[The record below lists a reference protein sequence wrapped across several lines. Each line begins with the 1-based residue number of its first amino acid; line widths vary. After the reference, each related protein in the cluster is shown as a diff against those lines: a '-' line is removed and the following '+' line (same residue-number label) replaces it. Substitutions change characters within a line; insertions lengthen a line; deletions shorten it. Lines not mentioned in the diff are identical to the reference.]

1 MSGMDFFGHQD
12 RARAT
17 SKRLIVLF
25 VLAVFGIIV
34 ALYVI
39 TRATLLVTDHRG
51 SDLFDP
57 PLFAIVA
64 LVTLGIIGAAMLV
77 KTMQLRSGGGAVAQ
91 QLGGTPI
98 GPDPRDP
105 QERMLRNLVEEMAI
119 ASGVPVPEIYVL
131 QGEAGI
137 NAFAAGWSPADAAI
151 AVTRGCLD
159 TLDRDE
165 LQGVIAH
172 EFSHVFHG
180 DMRLNIRLMGVLFG
194 LVCIATIGRVI
205 VRASPRSS
213 GNKKD
218 GAGAIILFGIGL
230 LVIGYLGVFFAR
242 IIQAALSRQR
252 EFLADASAVQYTRN
266 PRGIGM
272 ALAKIGGLSSTIA
285 DPHVEEASHMLFADG
300 LKRFA
305 GGVLATHPPLDQR
318 IDRILPGF
326 TQRLANAGS
335 MAAAVAATPLPP
347 GAAGIGGGAAGTAVV
362 GGPTP
367 RSKDSGV
374 RSRDLV
380 QAIGDPQP
388 RDVDAA
394 RALLS
399 QLPMDLAAAAH
410 DASRA
415 PALVL
420 ALLLDREPARRE
432 AQLRLLPG
440 EPATLV
446 PEIRLDFQAI
456 ARVDRTL
463 RLPLFELAIPAL
475 RQLDAT
481 GRRELRERAR
491 TLAMADGAL
500 SPFEFAL
507 LRSLERHIRL
517 ADELPRRPSG
527 RPEALVDHGPAA
539 TIVLSALAHAGAD
552 GDAQKAQRAFERG
565 HRELSLR
572 GGGSLLPASVC
583 SGTALEHAVDAL
595 AEVSPLGLR
604 NLVGACAEAAGA
616 DGVLH
621 PDEAD
626 LLRALAA
633 LWDCPVP
640 LVGAAP
646 VAG

>member
-12 RARAT
+12 RARAA
-17 SKRLIVLF
+17 SKRLVLLF
-25 VLAVFGIIV
+25 ALAVLGIIGC
-34 ALYVI
+34 LYVV

-77 KTMQLRSGGGAVAQ
+77 KTVQLRSGGGAVAQ
-91 QLGGTPI
+91 QLGGTAI

-131 QGEAGI
+131 QHESGI
-137 NAFAAGWSPADAAI
+137 NAFAAGWTPADAAI

-159 TLDRDE
+159 TLNRDE

-205 VRASPRSS
+205 VRMSPRSS

-252 EFLADASAVQYTRN
+252 EYLADASAVQYTRN
-266 PRGIGM
+266 PHGIGM

-300 LKRFA
+300 LRRFA
-305 GGVLATHPPLDQR
+305 GGVLATHPPIDQR

-326 TQRLANAGS
+326 TQRLASAGS
-335 MAAAVAATPLPP
+335 LAAAVAATPLPP
-347 GAAGIGGGAAGTAVV
+347 GAAGIGGATGA
-362 GGPTP
+362 PP
-367 RSKDSGV
+367 RGKDSAVQG
-374 RSRDLV
+374 RDLV
-380 QAIGDPQP
+380 AAIGDPQP

-410 DASRA
+410 EVARA
-415 PALVL
+415 PALAL

-432 AQLRLLPG
+432 AQLRLLPA
-440 EPATLV
+440 EPPTLV
-446 PEIRLDFQAI
+446 PEVRLHFQAI

-475 RQLDAT
+475 RQLDADS
-481 GRRELRERAR
+481 RRDLRQRAR
-491 TLAMADGAL
+491 TLAMADGEL

-507 LRSLERHIRL
+507 LRSLERHVRL
-517 ADELPRRPSG
+517 GDELPRRPAG
-527 RPEALVDHGPAA
+527 RPDALVDHGPAV

-552 GDAQKAQRAFERG
+552 GDAARAQKAFDRG
-565 HRELSLR
+565 IR
-572 GGGSLLPASVC
+572 GLTLHHGGSLLPSKAC
-583 SGTALEHAVDAL
+583 NGTALEHAVDAL
-595 AEVSPLGLR
+595 ADVSPLGLR

-616 DGVLH
+616 DGLLH

-640 LVGAAP
+640 LVGATP
-646 VAG
+646 VGG